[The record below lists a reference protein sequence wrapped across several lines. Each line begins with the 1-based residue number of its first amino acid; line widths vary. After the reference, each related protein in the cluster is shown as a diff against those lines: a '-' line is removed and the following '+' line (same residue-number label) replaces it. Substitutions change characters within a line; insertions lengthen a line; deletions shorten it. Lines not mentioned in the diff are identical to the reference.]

1 MPQVKHSINLYLP
14 RFRPAQLSPAIQR
27 LITLCLTVLSGLLVL
42 SVGLLL
48 SNEYFAN
55 QLELAKQEQ
64 TRLSKE
70 LNIVVSQLPNA
81 VVDKNL
87 QNQIAREEK
96 RLARQRRVISFLR
109 QDSISESSSFTSL
122 VEQLAQQNLNGI
134 WLKRFEVINQGKDI
148 QLYGYSKGPEKVSSY
163 LSVLGTQPA
172 YKGRAF
178 KQINIVRGSNSLNE
192 FFLSTQQE
200 KNSEMLI
207 QQTIEGAGL

>member
-64 TRLSKE
+64 TKLSKE

-96 RLARQRRVISFLR
+96 RLARQRRVITFLR

-134 WLKRFEVINQGKDI
+134 WLKRFEVINQGQDI

-207 QQTIEGAGL
+207 QKTIEGAGL

>member
-96 RLARQRRVISFLR
+96 RLTRQRRVISFLR

>member
-64 TRLSKE
+64 KKLSKE

-96 RLARQRRVISFLR
+96 RLARQRRVITFLR

-134 WLKRFEVINQGKDI
+134 WLKRFEVINQGQDI

-207 QQTIEGAGL
+207 QKTIEGAGL

>member
-134 WLKRFEVINQGKDI
+134 WLKRFEVINQGQDI

-207 QQTIEGAGL
+207 QKTIEGAGL

>member
-96 RLARQRRVISFLR
+96 RLARQRRVITFLR

-134 WLKRFEVINQGKDI
+134 WLKRFEVINQGQDI

>member
-27 LITLCLTVLSGLLVL
+27 LIKLCLTVLSGLLVL

-96 RLARQRRVISFLR
+96 RLVRQRRVITFLR
-109 QDSISESSSFTSL
+109 QDSISESSSFTPL

-134 WLKRFEVINQGKDI
+134 WLKRFEVINQGQDI

>member
-27 LITLCLTVLSGLLVL
+27 LIKLCLTVLSGLLVL

-148 QLYGYSKGPEKVSSY
+148 QLYGYSKGPEKISSY